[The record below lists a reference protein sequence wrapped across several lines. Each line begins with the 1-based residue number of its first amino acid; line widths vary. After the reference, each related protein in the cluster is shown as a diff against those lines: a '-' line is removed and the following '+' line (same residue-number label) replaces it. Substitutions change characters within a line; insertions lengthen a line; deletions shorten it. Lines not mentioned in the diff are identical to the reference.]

1 MSVFVKNK
9 SGIIHETTVAIAEE
23 LVGRGELVYV
33 QEEVIEKPKAGR
45 PKAE

>member
-1 MSVFVKNK
+1 MTVFVKNK
-9 SGIIHETTVAIAEE
+9 AGIVHETTVAIAEE